1 MSRKIII
8 TGWDRFI
15 LTGLHDG
22 RQFVDLDIYDTEK
35 NSELGNIYVGRVI
48 DIVKNINAAFI
59 EYSDGKKGYYS
70 IADNRK
76 PIFLNKKNTDK
87 MCQGDKVLV
96 RLSKESVKTKFPV
109 LTSKLEFAG
118 KFAVLTYG
126 DRRICFSGKFID
138 KDRKESLT
146 RAIKEQY
153 SGDFGFI
160 IRTNANEAN
169 DEEILAEMA
178 QLVVQYK
185 NVEKKAFF
193 MVPGS
198 VMYTP
203 PKSYQ
208 VYVRDLYRDS
218 VDEIVTDSE
227 QIYYELTCVC
237 DKEKLRF
244 YDDEMLPLIKLYSME
259 SLMESLKREKV
270 WLDSGAYLVIQHTE
284 ALSVIDV
291 NTGKCIKGKSD
302 SKVFYKVNVE
312 SAIEIARQLR
322 LRNMSG
328 IIVVD
333 FINMNDKELDRELL
347 EELRREVSKDR
358 IKTTVVGMTELGL
371 VEITRKKQKP
381 PVHELHI

>member
-1 MSRKIII
+1 
-8 TGWDRFI
+8 
-15 LTGLHDG
+15 
-22 RQFVDLDIYDTEK
+22 
-35 NSELGNIYVGRVI
+35 
-48 DIVKNINAAFI
+48 
-59 EYSDGKKGYYS
+59 
-70 IADNRK
+70 
-76 PIFLNKKNTDK
+76 
-87 MCQGDKVLV
+87 
-96 RLSKESVKTKFPV
+96 
-109 LTSKLEFAG
+109 
-118 KFAVLTYG
+118 
-126 DRRICFSGKFID
+126 
-138 KDRKESLT
+138 
-146 RAIKEQY
+146 
-153 SGDFGFI
+153 
-160 IRTNANEAN
+160 
-169 DEEILAEMA
+169 
-178 QLVVQYK
+178 
-185 NVEKKAFF
+185 

-237 DKEKLRF
+237 DKEKLRL

-347 EELRREVSKDR
+347 EQLRREVSKDR
-358 IKTTVVGMTELGL
+358 IKTTVVDMTELGL

>member
-96 RLSKESVKTKFPV
+96 RLSKEAVKTKFPV

-237 DKEKLRF
+237 DKEKLRL

-358 IKTTVVGMTELGL
+358 IKTTVVDMTELGL